1 MADILRQVRA
11 SIGPSFAVGDSA
23 GAVGDSAGA
32 STRQKPKEQIM
43 DRRTLLKAAA
53 GAGTLAVSRTLAAPA
68 LAQGAAA
75 RTLRFV
81 PQADLANFDPV
92 WGTQYVVRN
101 ASAMVW
107 DMLYGVDENLQPQRQ
122 MVESE
127 EVSSDGLTWT
137 FKLRPGLTFHDG
149 EKVLAKDVVASLNRW
164 AVRDQ
169 MGLMLKAIEQEL
181 GAPDDRTVKWVLKKP
196 YPKMLLAL
204 GKNNSP
210 VAFVMPERIA
220 KTDPFKQISEYIGSG
235 PMRFAKAEWVPGAK
249 AVFEKFAGYV
259 PRQEPAS
266 WLAGGKRI
274 LIDRIEWIVMPDPG
288 TASAALQSGEID
300 WWENPI
306 SDLVPLLRKNR
317 NIVVDIADPLGNVGS
332 FRMNH
337 LYPPFNDVR
346 ARRAV
351 LMAMSQEDYM
361 RAIVGDDPALRK
373 PLPGFFTPG
382 TALYTEEGGDILK
395 GPRNFDAAKKLLA
408 QSGYAGQPV
417 TCLVAQDQ
425 PITKAQGD
433 VTADLLKRLGMNV
446 DFNAIDWGT
455 VGARRA
461 QKTPPGQGG
470 WQMFHTWHAG
480 ADTINPAPYH
490 AIRGNGDKAWFGW
503 PDVPEVETQVYAWFD
518 AKTLD
523 EEKAA
528 IRHLNKAALESV
540 IYAPTGFFLQY
551 QAWRKNVSGV
561 VKGPLPFFWGV
572 AKTA

>member
-1 MADILRQVRA
+1 VN
-11 SIGPSFAVGDSA
+11 PEE
-23 GAVGDSAGA
+23 
-32 STRQKPKEQIM
+32 KIM
-43 DRRTLLKAAA
+43 DRRTLLKAVA
-53 GAGTLAVSRTLAAPA
+53 GAGTLAMSQKLAAPA
-68 LAQGAAA
+68 LAQRAAA
-75 RTLRFV
+75 RMLRFV
-81 PQADLANFDPV
+81 PQSDLANFDPI

-107 DMLYGVDENLQPQRQ
+107 DTLYGVDENLQPQRQ

-127 EVSSDGLTWT
+127 EVSADGLTWT
-137 FKLRPGLTFHDG
+137 FKLRPGLKFHDG

-164 AVRDQ
+164 AARDQ
-169 MGLMLKAIEQEL
+169 MGLLLKAIQQDL
-181 GAPDDRTVKWVLKKP
+181 TAVDDPTVRWVLKKP
-196 YPKMLLAL
+196 FPKMLLAL
-204 GKNNSP
+204 GKVSTQ
-210 VAFVMPERIA
+210 VACIMPERIA
-220 KTDPFKQISEYIGSG
+220 KTDPFKQITEYVGSG
-235 PMRFAKAEWVPGAK
+235 PMRFVRNEWVSGDR
-249 AVFEKFAGYV
+249 AVFEKFADYV
-259 PRQEPAS
+259 PRQEPGS
-266 WLAGGKRI
+266 WLAGGKRV
-274 LIDRIEWIVMPDPG
+274 LVDRIEWKVMPDPG
-288 TASAALQSGEID
+288 TAAAALQNGEID

-317 NIVVDIADPLGNVGS
+317 NIMVDIADPLGNIGS

-361 RAIVGDDPALRK
+361 RAIVGDDNNLWK

-395 GPRNFDAAKKLLA
+395 GPRNLDGAKKLLA

-425 PITKAQGD
+425 PITKVQGD
-433 VTADLLKRLGMNV
+433 VTADLLKRLGINV
-446 DFNAIDWGT
+446 DFAAIDWGT

-480 ADTINPAPYH
+480 ADCINPAV
-490 AIRGNGDKAWFGW
+490 AVGTRANGDKAGFGW
-503 PDVPEVETQVYAWFD
+503 PDVPEVEAQIAAWYD

-528 IRHLNKAALESV
+528 IRRLNKAALDNV
-540 IYAPTGFFLQY
+540 VYAPTGFFLGY

-572 AKTA
+572 AKTV